1 MTQPTVYT
9 TAYCWW
15 IVRPSLK
22 GCEQWYKICV
32 RKTSGFEVLHG
43 LNVWIIQPTLFRR
56 LNSLAKF

>member
-22 GCEQWYKICV
+22 GCEQWYKICI
-32 RKTSGFEVLHG
+32 RKTPGF
-43 LNVWIIQPTLFRR
+43 
-56 LNSLAKF
+56 